1 MKQNLVIVGK
11 KGEKRNMEEIT
22 YNTFEEQLMIV
33 VLKLKVFSISRY
45 YQERYQ
51 TKDEVLKGK

>member
-1 MKQNLVIVGK
+1 
-11 KGEKRNMEEIT
+11 MEEIT